1 MALLAKS
8 DMPSVDTRYLA
19 CTHPRASG
27 LRYTAIRITALKL
40 IAKSNHLSAEFAELE
55 LARRFY
61 LEIPVELSTHAID
74 AASIRYL
81 GEWIR
86 KTNRKIGLAAWLRE
100 EAQQA
105 YLHGIPQEGNVLV
118 REHNGMV
125 FCFQAKQSKRGKLK
139 LVSVT

>member
-1 MALLAKS
+1 M
-8 DMPSVDTRYLA
+8 RYPA
-19 CTHPRASG
+19 V
-27 LRYTAIRITALKL
+27 RITALKL
-40 IAKSNHLSAEFAELE
+40 LAKSNHLSAEFAELE
-55 LARRFY
+55 LERRFY
-61 LEIPVELSTHAID
+61 QDIPVELSTHAID
-74 AASIRYL
+74 SASIRHL

-86 KTNRKIGLAAWLRE
+86 KTNRQVGLAAWLRE

-118 REHNGMV
+118 REYNGMV